1 MSNKPKVY
9 GTCDAGCRWQV
20 PHMSDLERS
29 AAYIKQ
35 NHALTDATLGYGYA
49 LEAGKTYLLTLPT
62 STSGVPQ
69 YGRMKLTWYV
79 EYPAPEGLEPA
90 KSWHSPQ
97 EVMFVGAKALELVG
111 MPVETIFHVH
121 GVRLRDDVFE
131 LVYEEDGEI
140 KVTSLISNDLWGL
153 NLNGDE
159 KFVIDSISVYGVTG
173 CLLYN
178 RAVQSVIDPE
188 KVGDGLTVDEYGVL
202 RVNAFEPAEVG
213 STTITDGKAVATITK
228 DKIFYPIHNSTGLDI
243 DIVIDC
249 DVDSLPNGYVGFI
262 TVTGADG
269 TLTSDKLKET
279 SVNGKTLAE
288 VNFQPCALLMVSKPY
303 GGTKLAWYY
312 FC

>member
-97 EVMFVGAKALELVG
+97 EVMFVGAKALDLVG

-140 KVTSLISNDLWGL
+140 KVTSLISNDVWGL

-159 KFVIDSISVYGVTG
+159 KFVIASISVYGVTG

-178 RAVQSVIDPE
+178 RSVQSFVDLT
-188 KVGDGLTVDEYGVL
+188 KVGDGLAVDEDGTLNVSAL
-202 RVNAFEPAEVG
+202 APANDV
-213 STTITDGKAVATITK
+213 VTITK
-228 DKIFYPIHNSTGLDI
+228 DKIFYHMGVSAGLSI
-243 DIVIDC
+243 EC
-249 DVDSLPNGYVGFI
+249 DVASLPRGYFGFI
-262 TVTGADG
+262 TVSGAG
-269 TLTSDKLKET
+269 GGFISSDALKET
-279 SVNGKTLAE
+279 SENGYTLAE
-288 VNFQPCALLMVSKPY
+288 INYTSGALLMVARTHA
-303 GGTKLAWYY
+303 TKLQWYY
-312 FC
+312 FR